1 MVGNRVMK
9 FLCSLLF
16 LGVLFLSAC
25 ENKENLPVPSV
36 QATAKS
42 VALVFDP
49 AALDMGDILE
59 GDKATASIL
68 IRNDGDGFAQ
78 IASVTSA
85 CGCTTAEPE
94 TRLLAAGAFTPLHI
108 VVDTFGKRGDIRK
121 SITMTDGL
129 GNESTAWITLH
140 VKSNPHAMGEGRSI
154 FDGKCASCHFDPA
167 KGQTTGIAIYNAVC
181 VMCHGVNAQGAYAPA
196 LVGHHELDILSTL
209 IANGTG
215 THHMPAF
222 SQDKAGPLSPQQIK
236 SLAKWIISLDE

>member
-1 MVGNRVMK
+1 MK
-9 FLCSLLF
+9 YLCSLLF
-16 LGVLFLSAC
+16 LGMFFLSAC
-25 ENKENLPVPSV
+25 ENKQELPNSDVEAIV
-36 QATAKS
+36 KS
-42 VALVFDP
+42 VTLVFDP
-49 AALDMGDILE
+49 AVLDLGDVLE

-68 IRNDGDGFAQ
+68 IRNNGDGFAQ

-94 TRLLAAGAFTPLHI
+94 TRLLAAGTFTPLHI
-108 VVDTFGKRGDIRK
+108 VIDTFGKRGDIRK

-129 GNESTAWITLH
+129 GNESTAWVSLH
-140 VKSNPHAMGEGRSI
+140 VKENPHVMGAGRSI

-167 KGQTTGIAIYNAVC
+167 KNQKAGMAIYTAVC

-196 LVGHHELDILSTL
+196 LVGHDGLDVLSAL

-215 THHMPAF
+215 TQHMPAF
-222 SQDKAGPLSPQQIK
+222 SQDKAGPLSSKQIN